1 MSDREEKLRAAREK
15 LDKFRRKRSNMDS
28 PSPVP
33 SQTSQKVKWS
43 DKKTIESLKYNFF
56 LPSYCCGFRYITPK
70 HSLHKVDLM
79 TCSYLKNTVGLN

>member
-33 SQTSQKVKWS
+33 SQTSQKVKINN
-43 DKKTIESLKYNFF
+43 DDFENLYN
-56 LPSYCCGFRYITPK
+56 
-70 HSLHKVDLM
+70 M
-79 TCSYLKNTVGLN
+79 